1 MRKVIIT
8 MKTDLLDELVPL
20 DFFDRVEY
28 IEGKA
33 ILRIS
38 IEAGVKIAVCDI
50 KMKSGFTLEDAR
62 FPDEWTILD
71 VLGETD
77 NTYTCLLKTEYK
89 EGIKF
94 KQLYSE
100 EYFEQIQQLFGFD
113 IVFDLPVI
121 LSKEKLVFAFVV
133 NNEIM
138 KTFLDVI
145 GQLGEIKNVSF
156 QPAAFSDSS
165 ILSCLTER
173 QKEVIQT
180 AKKNGYY
187 DVPRK
192 ISTEELSKRLGIS
205 AATTIEHLRKAEH
218 RIISSILAG
227 YE

>member
-1 MRKVIIT
+1 ME
-8 MKTDLLDELVPL
+8 TDLLYKLVKP

-33 ILRIS
+33 ILRIN
-38 IEAGVKIAVCDI
+38 IETGVKIAVCDI
-50 KMKSGFTLEDAR
+50 KMKDGFTLEDAG
-62 FPDEWTILD
+62 FPEEWTILD
-71 VLGETD
+71 VLKETD

-100 EYFEQIQQLFGFD
+100 EFFTQIRQLFGLD
-113 IVFDLPVI
+113 IIFDLPIILTEEKVVI
-121 LSKEKLVFAFVV
+121 TFVV
-133 NNEIM
+133 SNEII
-138 KTFLDVI
+138 KEFLDIV
-145 GQLGEIKNVSF
+145 GQLGEVKNVSF
-156 QPAAFSDSS
+156 QPAAFSDYS

-180 AKKNGYY
+180 AKKSGYY

-192 ISTEELSKRLGIS
+192 ISTEELSKELGIS
-205 AATTIEHLRKAEH
+205 TATTIEHLRKAEQ
-218 RIISSILAG
+218 RIITSILAG